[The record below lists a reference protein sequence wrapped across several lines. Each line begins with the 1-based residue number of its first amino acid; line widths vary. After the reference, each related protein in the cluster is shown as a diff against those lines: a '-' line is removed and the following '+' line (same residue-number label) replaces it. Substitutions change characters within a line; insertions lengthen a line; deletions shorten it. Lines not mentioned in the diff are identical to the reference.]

1 MAQVRQEQYCIE
13 IKAWSRRLHASGAV
27 PNHKTLKPFLN
38 PPGKIR
44 CAWAL
49 KALREVRV
57 ELGYEDLNEQL
68 LLDL

>member
-1 MAQVRQEQYCIE
+1 
-13 IKAWSRRLHASGAV
+13 V
-27 PNHKTLKPFLN
+27 PNHKTLKPFLKR
-38 PPGKIR
+38 PGKIR